1 MNATIK
7 NGPGKRVL
15 IRIKAFTLIE
25 LLVVIAIIA
34 ILAGLLLPALAKAK
48 ETARRIQCV
57 NDIKQLGLGLTM
69 YADDF
74 EDGSPVRTT
83 PRWPTVMAD
92 YYGKSLKILICPADN
107 DPATAKVANNIYD
120 SAPRS
125 YMINAYNDYWAE
137 KYGVTDIGA
146 LSPILATNTF
156 KLSNIKESSETIVF
170 GEKTSGSMHYWMDMF
185 EQAGNDWEFV
195 DQNRHSSTE
204 KKSRAG
210 GSVYAFADGSARY
223 LKYPKALFPINLWGV
238 IGFYRTNFATL

>member
-7 NGPGKRVL
+7 SARVETTVA
-15 IRIKAFTLIE
+15 KDNAFTLIE

-48 ETARRIQCV
+48 QTARRIQCV
-57 NDIKQLGLGLTM
+57 NDLKQLGLGLSM

-74 EDGSPVRTT
+74 EDGSPARTT

-92 YYGKSLKILICPADN
+92 YYGKSLKILICPSDT
-107 DPATAKVANNIYD
+107 DPATAKVVNNIYD

-125 YMINAYNDYWAE
+125 YMINAYNDYWGE
-137 KYGVTDIGA
+137 KYGVFDIGA
-146 LSPILATNTF
+146 LSSILASNSF
-156 KLSNIKESSETIVF
+156 KLSNIKETTETIVF
-170 GEKTSGSMHYWMDMF
+170 GEKTSGSMHYWMDMY

-210 GSVYAFADGSARY
+210 GSVYAYADGSARY

-238 IGFYRTNFATL
+238 TAFGRTNFATL